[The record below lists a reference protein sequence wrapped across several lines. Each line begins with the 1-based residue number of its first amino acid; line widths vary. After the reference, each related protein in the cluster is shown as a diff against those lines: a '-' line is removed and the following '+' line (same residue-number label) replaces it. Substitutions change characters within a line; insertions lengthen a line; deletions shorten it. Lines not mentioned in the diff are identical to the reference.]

1 VSRRRKR
8 SGPCCKGRDGGESTS
23 VSEIQG
29 CRHLALC
36 GTACGCW
43 EVKLYVETTK
53 LRKSEETP
61 DTYLCGLMRA
71 FKAMIHHLVL
81 DSQSSFKVPERG
93 WLVPRL
99 GSVRTCEVSLPGRLG
114 SHYLKK
120 KNSSHRDSS
129 NTILTCLPIIVSEN
143 APEPTRK

>member
-1 VSRRRKR
+1 VSPRRKR
-8 SGPCCKGRDGGESTS
+8 SGPCCKNRDGGESTS
-23 VSEIQG
+23 VGEIRG

-61 DTYLCGLMRA
+61 NTYLCGLMRA

-99 GSVRTCEVSLPGRLG
+99 GSVRTCEVSLSGRLG
-114 SHYLKK
+114 KSLLEEDK
-120 KNSSHRDSS
+120 
-129 NTILTCLPIIVSEN
+129 LV
-143 APEPTRK
+143 A